1 MVRTVMTTLMSIVVL
16 TAPVFAADADS
27 SGEARQE
34 LTVSR
39 PASQPAVRGAVLPML
54 YGTLAGLQAY
64 DAFSTMKG
72 AQLGA
77 SEGNPVVAGVATNA
91 GAMWAMK
98 AGATMAS
105 IYAAE
110 GLWRRH
116 RRAEAIFTMV
126 AVNGMMAAVAAH
138 NASVVRGLK

>member
-1 MVRTVMTTLMSIVVL
+1 MVRTVLTTLMSIVVL
-16 TAPVFAADADS
+16 TAPVLAADADS
-27 SGEARQE
+27 SGEARPE

-72 AQLGA
+72 TQLGA

-91 GAMWAMK
+91 GAVWAMK

-138 NASVVRGLK
+138 NASVIRGLK